1 MQDKQLL
8 SFRGMHGDRAS
19 GCASSSSESSRPD
32 NVHAHLAGV
41 GGLQLQLDALQLP
54 LEPVLGARVQ
64 HLASHPRCIRGPAES
79 LMKKRTNPDSVFKV
93 CCLAHSISFLC
104 MGHTEI

>member
-64 HLASHPRCIRGPAES
+64 HLAPDPRGVRGPGRARCNSMDRPS
-79 LMKKRTNPDSVFKV
+79 LHHAVLVGVTVHVRTYVR
-93 CCLAHSISFLC
+93 
-104 MGHTEI
+104 TEA